1 MERKRRFDATL
12 LDRRGVGGSAA
23 ASAGAE
29 GRQRRSSGRDA
40 DSYEEYN
47 PAEMLT
53 RDFVAEFGHP
63 AQQGDDEEEDALQ
76 AIADKAK
83 RFSVPGAD
91 RVAAPAAPR
100 DFTRHPAFRRVP
112 DAVYHKL
119 KAHPIIEFC
128 EFGIDPGAAAAE
140 LRLQAGLERDR
151 RRADGRFYR
160 FVTKEIQEAEEEDE
174 EEGTAAAVPERDV
187 TVGSGVP
194 ESLRAFAAAETDEA
208 LTSAIEDHCRVVIE
222 GGDWFVVLK
231 DLE

>member
-12 LDRRGVGGSAA
+12 LDRRGVGGSA
-23 ASAGAE
+23 SAAE
-29 GRQRRSSGRDA
+29 GRQQRRSGNRDA
-40 DSYEEYN
+40 DSYEEHN

-53 RDFVAEFGHP
+53 HDFVREFGHP
-63 AQQGDDEEEDALQ
+63 AQQGEDEEEDALQ

-119 KAHPIIEFC
+119 RAHPVIEFC
-128 EFGIDPGAAAAE
+128 EFGIDPGASAAE

-174 EEGTAAAVPERDV
+174 EGAGASAPAPDRDV
-187 TVGSGVP
+187 TVGAGVP